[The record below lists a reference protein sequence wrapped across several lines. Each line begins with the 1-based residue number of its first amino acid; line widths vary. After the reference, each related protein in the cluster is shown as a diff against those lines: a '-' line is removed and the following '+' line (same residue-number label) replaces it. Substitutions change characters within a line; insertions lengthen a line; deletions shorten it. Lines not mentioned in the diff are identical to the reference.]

1 MQAYEFNLQTSEK
14 GELIFPPEF
23 QQILKWQKKAR
34 VIVLF
39 EDEEAAWERLT
50 MDTFLAGY
58 SEKDAIYDNL

>member
-1 MQAYEFNLQTSEK
+1 MQAYEFNVQASEN
-14 GELIFPPEF
+14 GELLFPPEI
-23 QQILKWQKKAR
+23 QRILRERRKAR

-39 EDEEAAWERLT
+39 EDEEAAWERFT

>member
-1 MQAYEFNLQTSEK
+1 MQAYEFNLQASEK
-14 GELIFPPEF
+14 GELLFPPEI
-23 QQILKWQKKAR
+23 QRILRERRKAR

-39 EDEEAAWERLT
+39 DDEEAAWERLT